1 MCIAAPMK
9 LINIETNGRFGTV
22 LFSGNELRVNLNL
35 ISAEIGDYLLVHAGC
50 AVEVVKKESAEELLD
65 IFTELEEA
73 AYGL

>member
-22 LFSGNELRVNLNL
+22 FFSGNELRINLNL
-35 ISAEIGDYLLVHAGC
+35 VSAEIGDYLLVHAGC

-73 AYGL
+73 AYG